1 MIDVHLKIK
10 NQETLL
16 KFCLKEKNKF
26 LPQFYKKEFGVK
38 CHDS

>member
-10 NQETLL
+10 NLETLL

-26 LPQFYKKEFGVK
+26 LPQFYKKKFVRKGHK
-38 CHDS
+38 